1 MQIDTIKNNGYNK
14 ILFHCAIWIFFILTS
29 LIQFYES
36 PFKMNNDFYAQWLT
50 GIVLFYLNYFYL
62 VPNYLLQKKYWLYFS
77 FAIGLIAVFMII
89 RLHYFIPEFR
99 HLRPENVVPA
109 RMMPHDPHFFP
120 RRERLAH
127 GIEMRQPLFFKLG
140 PSFFYILVITIS
152 AIIRT
157 LTEFYNNQQNK
168 LIAETH
174 RTNTELIYLRKQ
186 TNPHF
191 LFNSLNSIY
200 SLAHKKSDLVPDA
213 IVTLSELMRYMLYE
227 TDNKTVALE
236 KEVNYIQNY
245 IELQKLRLNNIED
258 IVINVHGDTKNKF
271 IEPLLL
277 ISFVENA
284 FKYGTDYKG
293 AAHVKIKILIT
304 DHNLDFWIENTIE
317 NYVKDPENSG
327 IGLVNIQNRL
337 DLLYPNAHELII
349 TQDNEYYRVHLNLKL
364 DEIKTA
370 IQ

>member
-1 MQIDTIKNNGYNK
+1 MNIGAIKNTNSNK
-14 ILFHCAIWIFFILTS
+14 ILFHSIIWTFFILTS

-36 PFKMNNDFYAQWLT
+36 PFNLNNDFYVQWIT

-62 VPNYLLQKKYWLYFS
+62 VPVLLLEKKYWLYFS
-77 FAIGLIAVFMII
+77 FVFALILLFMII
-89 RLHYFIPEFR
+89 RINY
-99 HLRPENVVPA
+99 
-109 RMMPHDPHFFP
+109 FFP
-120 RRERLAH
+120 DFKQARPHHMMRPPEDLKLMFKGKRVHAIMATREP
-127 GIEMRQPLFFKLG
+127 IFFKIG
-140 PSFFYILVITIS
+140 PSLFYILIITIS

-157 LTEFYNNQQNK
+157 LSEFYNNQQNK

-258 IVINVHGDTKNKF
+258 IFVNVHGDTRNKF

-293 AAHVKIKILIT
+293 AAHVKIKIFISEN
-304 DHNLDFWIENTIE
+304 NLDFWIENTIE
-317 NYVKDPENSG
+317 SYVKDPENSG
-327 IGLVNIQNRL
+327 IGLANIQNRL
-337 DLLYPNAHELII
+337 DLLYPDAHELTI
-349 TQDNEYYRVHLNLKL
+349 TQDNEFYRVHLNLKL
-364 DEIKTA
+364 DK
-370 IQ
+370 IQTPID